1 MDFKHF
7 SISDVGQV
15 RQANE
20 DSCGDRMTANGYVFV
35 VCDGMGGHVGGAAAS
50 SIAVDSILNFFEN
63 PVQNIYVGI
72 NDAFQLANTNILNA
86 ARQDPSLKG
95 MGTTG
100 TILIINEEACFIGHV
115 GDSRIYLKSDGRL
128 NRLTKDHSF
137 VQTLVDQGIISDDDA
152 EEHPKKNQILEALG
166 IKAQVNPTICDVPIQ
181 PKAGDCF
188 LLCSDGL
195 NGMIKDSVIEELID
209 SDSPERSG
217 RELIDAA
224 NRAGG
229 KDNITATLVTI
240 TESPFATS
248 VFTHFNPVKTAVAS
262 ETVIEPMIGQEP
274 KKSKKKLIILLSSI
288 GFLVIIA
295 VLWFAVFNGNQG
307 KPTDPSPSDK
317 DPVTQEDEKDTNED
331 ESNSDEK
338 NNNKEVEQKQLS
350 KDKADVKDKKDDVED
365 KTEVNEDIDD
375 KEETSNQEKQEEKT
389 EEKVESP
396 KSYVVK
402 RGDNLQKISKEF
414 GVSKEAIIAANTGD
428 GSSLSSEDKELL
440 KKEELK
446 AEWKL
451 IIPAAKKE

>member
-35 VCDGMGGHVGGAAAS
+35 VCDGMGGHVGGATAS

-86 ARQDPSLKG
+86 AQQDPSLKG

-224 NRAGG
+224 NRAI
-229 KDNITATLVTI
+229 KLEEPTYNEIDRYTMSQRVSNILN
-240 TESPFATS
+240 F
-248 VFTHFNPVKTAVAS
+248 
-262 ETVIEPMIGQEP
+262 
-274 KKSKKKLIILLSSI
+274 
-288 GFLVIIA
+288 
-295 VLWFAVFNGNQG
+295 
-307 KPTDPSPSDK
+307 
-317 DPVTQEDEKDTNED
+317 
-331 ESNSDEK
+331 
-338 NNNKEVEQKQLS
+338 
-350 KDKADVKDKKDDVED
+350 
-365 KTEVNEDIDD
+365 
-375 KEETSNQEKQEEKT
+375 
-389 EEKVESP
+389 
-396 KSYVVK
+396 Y
-402 RGDNLQKISKEF
+402 
-414 GVSKEAIIAANTGD
+414 
-428 GSSLSSEDKELL
+428 
-440 KKEELK
+440 
-446 AEWKL
+446 
-451 IIPAAKKE
+451 